1 VISVDAF
8 VFLKGMPAVLGIAGF
23 FVYLWAGQYR
33 IGGDLMKGVV
43 EKLRAAPNVD
53 IKDYASLTPARI
65 GQLIERD
72 VAVRGAVNDQDV
84 RLIRLIVILHNAVT
98 VIVLLV
104 CAALVGLGIWLIAR
118 PEPLSIVPRPPVAAR
133 GGADLVLTDLDA
145 VKVEWDAKGATES
158 TSVFLENVDNN
169 SRTAKKAVLADVRS
183 VTFSADELHDV
194 ASNRRFRGKNRVR
207 TVVEWSG
214 QAARSDITDILVGI
228 KYRLMIGGTLITPQ
242 GSRSINTLLA
252 TIDDST
258 EQMPREYCFAVDFAG
273 WSRSGSALV
282 APLKA
287 CNSKSEVNLPFLQ
300 QVEWNRQ
307 PGLVLNEPLA
317 DRPIARLCI
326 ASPQRPDNNC

>member
-1 VISVDAF
+1 VDAF
-8 VFLKGMPAVLGIAGF
+8 VFLKGLPAVLGIAGF

-72 VAVRGAVNDQDV
+72 SAVRSAVNDQDV
-84 RLIRLIVILHNAVT
+84 KLIRLIVILHNVVT
-98 VIVLLV
+98 LIVLLV

-118 PEPLSIVPRPPVAAR
+118 PEPLSIVARPPVAAR
-133 GGADLVLTDLDA
+133 ANADLALTDLDQ
-145 VKVEWDAKGATES
+145 VKVEWDATGLTES
-158 TSVFLENVDNN
+158 VSVFLENVDTNA
-169 SRTAKKAVLADVRS
+169 RTGKKAVLADVRS
-183 VTFSADELHDV
+183 VTFGADDLHDV
-194 ASNRRFRGKNRVR
+194 ASNRKYRGKNRVR
-207 TVVEWSG
+207 TVIEWSG
-214 QAARSDITDILVGI
+214 QAVRSDIADILVGI
-228 KYRLMIGGTLITPQ
+228 KYRLMIGGTLFTPQ

-258 EQMPREYCFAVDFAG
+258 EQMPRDYCFSVDFAG
-273 WSRSGSALV
+273 WSRSNAALV

-287 CNSKSEVNLPFLQ
+287 CNSNAEVNLPFLQ
-300 QVEWNRQ
+300 QVEWSRP
-307 PGLVLNEPLA
+307 PGLVLGDPLA

-326 ASPQRPDNNC
+326 AAPQRPDNNC